1 MYQPLAN
8 EYAPYFESYIKLAEA
23 GNQPILKRLKS
34 QLNAIDDFLADIPEK
49 KYDYAY
55 AEGKWTVKEVISHLI
70 DTERVMTYR
79 AMRIARADQTDLPSF
94 DQNAIVANTPIA
106 KYSYSDLV
114 DELVMLR
121 QANLFFFKSLSDEDM
136 KNKKGMVNGATV
148 SAGALLFIIYGHIE
162 HHFNILKQLYLKK

>member
-1 MYQPLAN
+1 MYQPLTN
-8 EYAPYFESYIKLAEA
+8 EYNPFYEGYIQLASA

-55 AEGKWTVKEVISHLI
+55 ADGKWTVKQVISHLI

-79 AMRIARADQTDLPSF
+79 AMRIARNDQTDLPGY
-94 DQNAIVANTPIA
+94 DQDLIVANTDID
-106 KYSYSDLV
+106 KYSYEDLV

-121 QANLFFFKSLSDEDM
+121 QANLFFFKCLTDDDM
-136 KNKKGMVNGATV
+136 RKKGTANGNVV
-148 SAGALLFIIYGHIE
+148 SAGALLSIIYGHIE
-162 HHFNILKQLYLKK
+162 HHFNILKEKYLKK